1 MARLTAL
8 VVALTSAALLAQ
20 GPPARPRILGIAHL
34 AVLVTHLPSA
44 RAFYEDLLGF
54 DESFTL
60 PGAGSAS
67 GTTWIKIN
75 DRQWIELIDGE
86 TAGEG
91 QLDHI
96 ALYTGSAAGMRDY
109 LASQGVQVPDRVDIG
124 PTGDTNFV
132 VRDPDRHDV
141 EFVEYQ
147 PGSRTAAD
155 TGQHMAETR
164 LSARAM
170 HVGILAADLDAAMKF
185 YGGILGFE
193 ETWRGASAASRT
205 LSWVN
210 IRVPDGNDYLEL
222 MLYERMPAPGNR
234 GSAHH
239 LCLLVED
246 AQDAVKV
253 LESRAPKSGYTRPVT
268 IRTGINRKR
277 QVNLFDPDGT
287 RVELMEPDTTGGR
300 PAPSSTLPPPR

>member
-1 MARLTAL
+1 MARLTVL
-8 VVALTSAALLAQ
+8 VVALTSVALLAQ
-20 GPPARPRILGIAHL
+20 EPAARPRILGIAHL
-34 AVLVTHLPSA
+34 AVFVTNLPAA
-44 RAFYEDLLGF
+44 RAFYEGLLGF
-54 DESFTL
+54 DESFTV
-60 PGAGSAS
+60 PGPRAAS
-67 GTTWIKIN
+67 GTTWVKIN
-75 DRQWIELIDGE
+75 DRQWIELIAGD

-96 ALYTGSAAGMRDY
+96 ALYTSSAAGMRDY
-109 LASQGVQVPDRVDIG
+109 LASKGVQVPDTVGTG
-124 PTGDTNFV
+124 PTGDKSFV

-147 PGSRTAAD
+147 PGSRTTAD
-155 TGQHMAETR
+155 AGRHMPETR
-164 LSARAM
+164 ISHRAM
-170 HVGILAADLDAAMKF
+170 HVGILAGNLDAAMDF

-193 ETWRGASAASRT
+193 EIWRGASASSRT

-210 IRVPDGNDYLEL
+210 IRVPDGNDYIEL

-239 LCLLVED
+239 LCLLV
-246 AQDAVKV
+246 QDADEAVRV
-253 LESRAPKSGYTRPVT
+253 LESRALKTGYTRPLT

-287 RVELMEPDTTGGR
+287 RVELMEPDTIDGR
-300 PAPSSTLPPPR
+300 PASSSTLPPPR